1 MSITTGLSRLK
12 ATDFLALSFFG
23 SKDTEYALLIANSN
37 HRTKS
42 DTSTKRLQKP

>member
-1 MSITTGLSRLK
+1 MIKTDLSRITTDVSHLK

-23 SKDTEYALLIANSN
+23 SKDTEYALLIAHSN

-42 DTSTKRLQKP
+42 V